1 MLVIAPVVLMLA
13 ILLAMTGIE
22 TWLAGFG
29 KTRQSYQTLGRIGL
43 TLPYVVSASLGI
55 VFLFATRGSLAIQ
68 SVGQGVF
75 LGGLGVAGIAVVR
88 ETTRLLSLA
97 GQVPDGQIGNYLD
110 LYTLAGAAIA
120 LGSALFGLKVAMRG
134 DRAFGSTGPKRL
146 RGARAIHGANN
157 WMSVAQA
164 AKLFAPSGGIVVGEN
179 YRPDRDSVGQV
190 GFDTRNRDTWGK
202 GGKAPLLCFDAGFG
216 STHGLAF
223 AGSGGFKTTSVVI
236 PTALKFKGTLI
247 VLDPSTE
254 IAPMVTEHR
263 RNNSQRV
270 FTLDPKFPEIGF
282 NVLDWIGQHGNTPEE
297 DIASVSAWL
306 MSEKPR
312 ISSGSDDFFRTM
324 AEQLITAIIA
334 DVMLSE
340 EPLDDEGEEEEGRE
354 DEADEEDDRDK
365 LRTGEKS
372 LRMVRR
378 RLAQPEKTLQKKLD
392 DIYRNTSSRFVRE
405 NVAPFINMTEQTFSG
420 VYATATKETHWLS
433 YDNYAALVSGATFRT
448 EDIADGAHT
457 VFINIDLSTLENH
470 PGMARVIIGAFLK
483 AVYNRNGDIGERALF
498 LLDEAAR
505 LGYMRII
512 ETARD
517 AGRKY
522 GITLLMLFQSLGQMR
537 EAFGGRD
544 ATSKW
549 FESASWVSFS
559 AVNDT
564 DTAEYISRRCG
575 QTTVEVEQVSRNTN
589 SGRTGRTR
597 SRQLTQRPLILP
609 YEVTQMRTDE
619 QIIFT
624 SGNPPIRCG
633 RSIYFRRP
641 EMLSKVGTSNF
652 SPKDKADADT

>member
-1 MLVIAPVVLMLA
+1 MEARKLALMSAPVAMMLA
-13 ILLAMTGIE
+13 ILFAMNGIE
-22 TWLAGFG
+22 TWVAGFG
-29 KTRQSYQTLGRIGL
+29 KTQESYQTLGRIGL
-43 TLPYVVSASLGI
+43 ALPYVTAAALGVI
-55 VFLFATRGSLAIQ
+55 FLLATRGSLAIQ
-68 SVGQGVF
+68 SAGLGVL
-75 LGGLGVAGIAVVR
+75 LGGLAVAAIGTLR
-88 ETTRLLSLA
+88 ETTRVMA
-97 GQVPDGQIGNYLD
+97 FADQVSDGQIANYLD
-110 LYTLAGAAIA
+110 LYTLGGSAVA

-134 DRAFGSTGPKRL
+134 NMAFGPTGPKRL
-146 RGARAIHGANN
+146 SGVRAVHGAND
-157 WMSVAQA
+157 WMSDAQA
-164 AKLFAPSGGIVVGEN
+164 AKLFPASGGIVVGEN
-179 YRPDRDSVGQV
+179 YRPDKDTVGQV
-190 GFDTRNRDTWGK
+190 GFDPRRKDTWGK

-216 STHGLAF
+216 STHGLVF

-254 IAPMVTEHR
+254 IAPMVTAHR
-263 RNNSQRV
+263 RSNYQRV
-270 FTLDPKFPEIGF
+270 FTLDPRKPEVGF
-282 NVLDWIGQHGNTPEE
+282 NVLDWIGQHGNSPEE
-297 DIASVSAWL
+297 DIASVAAWL

-312 ISSGSDDFFRTM
+312 VSSGSDDFFRTT

-340 EPLDDEGEEEEGRE
+340 EPLEDDDE
-354 DEADEEDDRDK
+354 DEEDDE

-372 LRMVRR
+372 LRMVRK
-378 RLAQPEKTLQKKLD
+378 RLAQPEKTLQKKLEK
-392 DIYRNTSSRFVRE
+392 IHRNTSSRFVRE

-433 YDNYAALVSGATFRT
+433 YDNYAALVSGATFKT

-457 VFINIDLSTLENH
+457 IFINIDLSTLENH

-483 AVYNRNGDIGERALF
+483 AIYNRNGDINERALF

-564 DTAEYISRRCG
+564 DTADYISKRCG
-575 QTTVEVEQVSRNTN
+575 QTTIEVDQVSRNTN
-589 SGRTGRTR
+589 GGRTGRSR
-597 SRQLTQRPLILP
+597 SKQLTQRALILP

-633 RSIYFRRP
+633 RSIYFRRQ
-641 EMLSKVGTSNF
+641 EMASRVGASNF
-652 SPKDKADADT
+652 SPKSKADAGA

>member
-1 MLVIAPVVLMLA
+1 MLLIAPAALMLA
-13 ILLAMTGIE
+13 AAIGMKGIE
-22 TWLAGFG
+22 FWLAGFG
-29 KTRQSYQTLGRIGL
+29 TSDQSYQILGRIGL
-43 TLPYVVSASLGI
+43 AVPYAAAALLGVIFLMASK
-55 VFLFATRGSLAIQ
+55 GSLFIQ
-68 SVGQGVF
+68 WVGWGVMI
-75 LGGLGVAGIAVVR
+75 GGLAAAAIGVGGEVM
-88 ETTRLLSLA
+88 RLMALQASQPNADL
-97 GQVPDGQIGNYLD
+97 GPLVDWFTIG
-110 LYTLAGAAIA
+110 GAA
-120 LGSALFGLKVAMRG
+120 STFFVALFGIKVGQRG
-134 DRAFGSTGPKRL
+134 NMAFGRTGPKRL
-146 RGARAIHGANN
+146 KGARAVHGAND
-157 WMSVAQA
+157 WMSPVQA
-164 AKLFAPSGGIVVGEN
+164 GKLFPTTGGIVVGEN
-179 YRPDRDSVGQV
+179 YRPDNDTFGQV
-190 GFDTRNRDTWGK
+190 GFDPRRKETWGK

-216 STHGLAF
+216 STHGLVF

-236 PTALKFKGTLI
+236 PTALKFKGSLI

-263 RNNSQRV
+263 YNNHQTVRS
-270 FTLDPKFPEIGF
+270 LDPRTPEIGF
-282 NVLDWIGQHGNTPEE
+282 NVLDWIGGHGNTPEE
-297 DIASVSAWL
+297 DIASVAAWL

-312 ISSGSDDFFRTM
+312 VSSGSDDFFRTT

-334 DVMLSE
+334 DVMLTDHDE
-340 EPLDDEGEEEEGRE
+340 IEDDP
-354 DEADEEDDRDK
+354 EEDPEFK
-365 LRTGEKS
+365 TGEKT
-372 LRMVRR
+372 LRMVRK
-378 RLAQPEKTLQKKLD
+378 RLAQPEKTLQKKLEK
-392 DIYRNTSSRFVRE
+392 IHQNTSSRFVRE

-433 YDNYAALVSGATFRT
+433 YDNYAALVSGNTFKT
-448 EDIADGAHT
+448 EDIAKGNLT

-483 AVYNRNGDIGERALF
+483 ALYNRNGDVNERALF

-564 DTAEYISRRCG
+564 DTADYISKRCG
-575 QTTVEVEQVSRNTN
+575 LTTIEIDQVTRNSN
-589 SGRTGRTR
+589 GGRSGRTR
-597 SRQLTQRPLILP
+597 SKQLTQRPLILP

-624 SGNPPIRCG
+624 SGNPPLRCG
-633 RSIYFRRP
+633 RSIYFRRE
-641 EMLSKVGTSNF
+641 EMASRVGKSNF
-652 SPKDKADADT
+652 APKAPAGAGT

>member
-1 MLVIAPVVLMLA
+1 MEAKKLALMSAPIAVMLA
-13 ILLAMTGIE
+13 ILFAMNGIE
-22 TWLAGFG
+22 TWVAGFG
-29 KTRQSYQTLGRIGL
+29 KTPESYQTLGRIGL
-43 TLPYVVSASLGI
+43 ALPYVTAAAFGI
-55 VFLFATRGSLAIQ
+55 IFLLATRGSLAIQ
-68 SVGQGVF
+68 SA
-75 LGGLGVAGIAVVR
+75 GLGVLLGGAAVAAIGMIG
-88 ETTRLLSLA
+88 ETTRIMSMIDW
-97 GQVPDGQIGNYLD
+97 VPDGQIGNYLD
-110 LYTLAGAAIA
+110 LYTLGGSAVA

-134 DRAFGSTGPKRL
+134 NMAFGSTGPKRL
-146 RGARAIHGANN
+146 SGARAVHGAND
-157 WMSVAQA
+157 WMSDAQA
-164 AKLFAPSGGIVVGEN
+164 AKLFPASGGIVVGEN
-179 YRPDRDSVGQV
+179 YRPDKDTVGQV
-190 GFDTRNRDTWGK
+190 GFDPRRKDTWGK

-216 STHGLAF
+216 STHGLVF

-254 IAPMVTEHR
+254 IAPMVTAHR
-263 RNNSQRV
+263 RSNYQRV
-270 FTLDPKFPEIGF
+270 FTLDPRKPEVGF
-282 NVLDWIGQHGNTPEE
+282 NVLDWIGQHGNSPEE
-297 DIASVSAWL
+297 DIASVAAWL

-312 ISSGSDDFFRTM
+312 VSSGSDDFFRTT

-340 EPLDDEGEEEEGRE
+340 EPLEDDDE
-354 DEADEEDDRDK
+354 DEEDDE

-372 LRMVRR
+372 LRMVRK
-378 RLAQPEKTLQKKLD
+378 RLAQPEKTLQKKLEK
-392 DIYRNTSSRFVRE
+392 IHRNTSSRFVRE

-433 YDNYAALVSGATFRT
+433 YDNYAALVSGATFKT

-457 VFINIDLSTLENH
+457 IFINIDLSTLENH

-483 AVYNRNGDIGERALF
+483 AVYNRNGDINERALF

-564 DTAEYISRRCG
+564 DTADYISKRCG
-575 QTTVEVEQVSRNTN
+575 QTTIEVDQVSRNTN
-589 SGRTGRTR
+589 GGRTGRSR
-597 SRQLTQRPLILP
+597 SKQLTQRALILP

-633 RSIYFRRP
+633 RSIYFRRQ
-641 EMLSKVGTSNF
+641 EMASRVGASNF
-652 SPKDKADADT
+652 SPKSKADAGA

>member
-1 MLVIAPVVLMLA
+1 MIVPAALMLSA
-13 ILLAMTGIE
+13 TIGMKGIE
-22 TWLAGFG
+22 FWLAGFG
-29 KTRQSYQTLGRIGL
+29 TGGQSYQTLGRIGL
-43 TLPYVVSASLGI
+43 AVPYIAAALIGVILLFGSKGSLFVQWAGWG
-55 VFLFATRGSLAIQ
+55 VMLGGLMSTALGVGGEVMRLLAIQ
-68 SVGQGVF
+68 QSQPATPLGPLIDWFTIGGAMSAFFVSV
-75 LGGLGVAGIAVVR
+75 
-88 ETTRLLSLA
+88 
-97 GQVPDGQIGNYLD
+97 
-110 LYTLAGAAIA
+110 
-120 LGSALFGLKVAMRG
+120 FGLKVGQRG
-134 DRAFGSTGPKRL
+134 NIAFGKSGPKRL
-146 RGARAIHGANN
+146 KGARAVHGAND
-157 WMSVAQA
+157 WMTRSQA
-164 AKLFAPSGGIVVGEN
+164 AKLFPPTGGIVVGEN
-179 YRPDRDSVGQV
+179 YRPDNDSAGHV
-190 GFDTRNRDTWGK
+190 GFDPRRKETWGK

-216 STHGLAF
+216 STHGLVF

-236 PTALKFKGTLI
+236 PTALKFKGSLI

-254 IAPMVTEHR
+254 IGPMVAAHR
-263 RNNSQRV
+263 TRNHQEVYS
-270 FTLDPKFPEIGF
+270 LDPRAQHIGF
-282 NVLDWIGQHGNTPEE
+282 NVLDWIGKHGSTPEE
-297 DIASVSAWL
+297 DIASVAAWL

-312 ISSGSDDFFRTM
+312 VSSGSDDFFRTT

-334 DVMLSE
+334 DVIFT
-340 EPLDDEGEEEEGRE
+340 DDVQ
-354 DEADEEDDRDK
+354 DDPEEDPILK
-365 LRTGEKS
+365 TGEKS

-378 RLAQPEKTLQKKLD
+378 RLAQPEKTLQKKLEK
-392 DIYRNTSSRFVRE
+392 IHKNTSSRFVRE

-433 YDNYAALVSGATFRT
+433 YDSYAALVSGNTFQT
-448 EDIADGAHT
+448 EDIASGNMT

-483 AVYNRNGDIGERALF
+483 ALYNRNGDVNERALF

-549 FESASWVSFS
+549 FESSSWVSFS

-564 DTAEYISRRCG
+564 ETADYISKRCG
-575 QTTVEVEQVSRNTN
+575 ITTVEADQVTRNSTG
-589 SGRTGRTR
+589 GRAGRTR
-597 SRQLTQRPLILP
+597 SKQLTQRPLILP

-624 SGNPPIRCG
+624 SGNPPLRCG
-633 RSIYFRRP
+633 RSIYFRRE
-641 EMLSKVGTSNF
+641 EMASRVGASNF
-652 SPKDKADADT
+652 APKS